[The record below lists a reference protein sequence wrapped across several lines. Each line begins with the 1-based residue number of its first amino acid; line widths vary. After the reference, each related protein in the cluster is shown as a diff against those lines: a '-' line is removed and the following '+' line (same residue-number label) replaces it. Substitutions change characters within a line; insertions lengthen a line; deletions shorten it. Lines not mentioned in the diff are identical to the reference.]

1 MYGAIPD
8 VVISKPPRKNQFR
21 VVVALCL
28 GVLIG
33 ALGTAAMLFP
43 VVTKNTE
50 APTPAPRPIG
60 PILATDPEIEISHD
74 LMACMN
80 SLSGCRKQLE
90 ACASTSRPV
99 TTGLAAMELDAQSH
113 GPGCSADE
121 IWFCKEWKPAVCEVY
136 KPAECTVMGCVPRS
150 SHR

>member
-1 MYGAIPD
+1 MYGTIPD
-8 VVISKPPRKNQFR
+8 VVIDSKPPRNNQYR
-21 VVVALCL
+21 VVVALVV

-33 ALGTAAMLFP
+33 ALGTAMMLP
-43 VVTKNTE
+43 VVTKDTE
-50 APTPAPRPIG
+50 APTPAPRPI
-60 PILATDPEIEISHD
+60 LVMDPEIEMSED
-74 LMACMN
+74 LHACMN

-113 GPGCSADE
+113 GCSADE
-121 IWFCKEWKPAVCEVY
+121 MWFCKEWKPAVCEVY